1 MFFTET
7 VLVRVQQ
14 GEPKDLD
21 KEEYIIDAEQSEDC
35 SLLL

>member
-1 MFFTET
+1 MFLTET

-21 KEEYIIDAEQSEDC
+21 KEEAKELYN
-35 SLLL
+35 